1 MIENRPVHS
10 RNTRRLSMLA
20 AGAATVMAC
29 VATGA
34 VPQAF
39 AADKPEAAPTVA
51 SLTTCDTKD
60 VKTIKVGILAPFS
73 GGGMAADA
81 NDIGNAAMMAADE
94 LNAAGGICGKD
105 ARYKVTFEKGDTEG
119 QRSDAVITA
128 VRRLTADPDLHMIFA
143 PYASTTNFEIT
154 LMAKAGM
161 PYIISGGA
169 EATKGIISKNPD
181 GFPTVWSRVP
191 DYGGYSTDLPPLIN
205 KNIEAGNLA
214 VPAKTVYI
222 IGSDDPY
229 GTTIADGLKDS
240 FTKAG
245 WSVVGTETVPFQSVT
260 DWRTQLA
267 KIRELKP
274 GMIVLTEW
282 SPASDATFFN
292 QFIEQPTDSLL
303 FEQYA
308 PVIPEFN
315 EMTHNK
321 ANGVIFNMLGGAIDS
336 RADTK
341 DISKRFAEK
350 FGAGGYF
357 SVAGY
362 TNMMVYALCINK
374 GVDPADHLAMGKC
387 IGSLDVDTPS
397 GRLAFDPKTHLAM
410 QGDDYMP
417 TVFYQVVDNGGKAI
431 VSPPAYAEQ
440 TFKQP
445 YWMTTKPA
453 AK

>member
-1 MIENRPVHS
+1 MTDRMSDNLSSCKV
-10 RNTRRLSMLA
+10 RRSMLA
-20 AGAATVMAC
+20 GAALAGLL
-29 VATGA
+29 AAGQ
-34 VPQAF
+34 PSLG
-39 AADKPEAAPTVA
+39 ADKPEAAPTVA
-51 SLTTCDTKD
+51 SLTTCEIKD
-60 VKTIKVGILAPFS
+60 VKNIKIGILAPFS
-73 GGGMAADA
+73 AGGMAADA
-81 NDIGNAAMMAADE
+81 NDLANAASLAADE
-94 LNAAGGICGKD
+94 LNAAGGVCGSN
-105 ARYKVTFEKGDTEG
+105 ARYKISFEKGDTEG

-128 VRRLTADPDLHMIFA
+128 VRRLTTTPDLHAIFA
-143 PYASTTNFEIT
+143 PYASTSNFEEN
-154 LMAKAGM
+154 LMAKAQM
-161 PYIISGGA
+161 PYLISGGS

-191 DYGGYSTDLPPLIN
+191 DYGGYGTDLPPLLN
-205 KNIEAGNLA
+205 KNIEEGNLA

-229 GTTIADGLKDS
+229 GTTIANGLKDS

-245 WSVVGTETVPFQSVT
+245 WQVVGTETVPFQTVT

-267 KIRELKP
+267 HIRDLKP
-274 GMIVLTEW
+274 GAIILTEW

-315 EMTHNK
+315 NMTHNK
-321 ANGVIFNMLGGAIDS
+321 ATGVIFDMLGGAVDS
-336 RADTK
+336 RPDTK
-341 DISKRFAEK
+341 EITAKYNAK
-350 FGAGGYF
+350 FGPGGYF

-362 TNMMVYALCINK
+362 NDIMLYALCINK
-374 GVDPADHLAMGKC
+374 GNDPTDHLAIGKC

-397 GRLAFDPKTHLAM
+397 GRIAFDPKTHLAK

-417 TVFYQVVDNGGKAI
+417 TIFYQVVDKGGKAI
-431 VSPPAYAEQ
+431 VSPSFYAEQ
-440 TFKQP
+440 KFAQP

-453 AK
+453 K

>member
-1 MIENRPVHS
+1 MSETLSAYPPS
-10 RNTRRLSMLA
+10 RALRRMLLAGFAVAGLA
-20 AGAATVMAC
+20 AGGH
-29 VATGA
+29 GA
-34 VPQAF
+34 SAV
-39 AADKPEAAPTVA
+39 DKPEAAPTVA
-51 SLTTCDTKD
+51 SLTTCDTKE
-60 VKTIKVGILAPFS
+60 VKTIKIGVLAPFS

-81 NDIGNAAMMAADE
+81 NDLYNAVSLASDD
-94 LNAAGGICGKD
+94 LNAAGGICGKN
-105 ARYKVTFEKGDTEG
+105 ARYKISLDKGDTEG

-128 VRRLTADPDLHMIFA
+128 VRRLTTTPDLHVIFA
-143 PYASTTNFEIT
+143 PYASTTNFEET
-154 LMAKAGM
+154 LMAKAQM
-161 PYIISGGA
+161 PYLMSSGA
-169 EATKGIISKNPD
+169 EATKGIVGKNPD

-191 DYGGYSTDLPPLIN
+191 DYGGYNTDLPPLIN
-205 KNIEAGNLA
+205 KNIDAGNLA

-229 GTTIADGLKDS
+229 GTTIANGLKDS
-240 FTKAG
+240 FTAAG
-245 WSVVGTETVPFQSVT
+245 WQVVGTETVPFQTVT

-267 KIRELKP
+267 HIRELKP

-308 PVIPEFN
+308 PIIPEFN
-315 EMTHNK
+315 NMTHNK
-321 ANGVIFNMLGGAIDS
+321 ATGVIFDMLGGAIDS

-341 DISKRFAEK
+341 DISARYAAK
-350 FGAGGYF
+350 FGPGGYF

-362 TNMMVYALCINK
+362 NDVMLYALCLNK
-374 GVDPADHLAMGKC
+374 GNDPTDHLAIGKC

-397 GRLAFDPKTHLAM
+397 GRIAFDPKTHLAM
-410 QGDDYMP
+410 HGDDYMP
-417 TVFYQVVDNGGKAI
+417 TVFYQVIDNGGKAI
-431 VSPPAYAEQ
+431 VSPAQYADQ
-440 TFKQP
+440 KFAQP